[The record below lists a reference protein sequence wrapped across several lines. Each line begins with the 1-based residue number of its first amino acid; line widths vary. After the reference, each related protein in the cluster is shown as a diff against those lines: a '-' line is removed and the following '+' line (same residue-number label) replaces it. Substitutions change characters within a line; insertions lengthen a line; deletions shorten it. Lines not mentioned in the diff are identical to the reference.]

1 MDKIYQ
7 DKAAKLG
14 NSAARQLVLIY
25 GALPL
30 AYIITGHLGLV
41 LAVSPGY
48 ATAVFLPA
56 GIGVCAAFML
66 GVASVP
72 GTFLGSFVLNIW
84 AGYSV
89 HTLSTVNLGT
99 AAIIAFASALQA
111 GIGGA
116 LLRRV
121 IGYPTLLDTL
131 HDLLLFLLFSPCIC
145 LISAT
150 ISNGGMWLAGVL
162 RSSDIALSWMTWWG
176 GDTLGVLVVLP
187 IMLAF
192 AGKPRRLWRL
202 RIWYVAVPM
211 ILCFGLFVSL
221 SFQARI
227 WEEQLANEAPSA
239 AFLARHK
246 AWQNWFVL
254 TAGVLSTGL
263 LGALL
268 MLGTGQAYRVR
279 AKQEELE
286 TVLGGTSFM
295 LTRCGRDLRY
305 RFISE
310 SYGQMLGLRPKDV
323 IGKTVGEVVGDE
335 AFNTMLPYIEKVLQG
350 NRVEYERDIPYQ
362 NAAVRTVHT
371 VYMPERNDDGEVIGW
386 IASIRDVTDRRE
398 AQKRERALL
407 MEVQHRS
414 NNLLAIVQSIA
425 HRSFANGH
433 SLNDAKKAFE
443 SRLRALAKTNR
454 QLTKSNWRGLGLR
467 EIVLLEME
475 PFGGRT
481 SVDGVDVLLTPKQA
495 EHFSLALHELATNAA
510 KYGALSNANGRVLI
524 SWTTTEQGNNNKL
537 DFKWQE
543 SEGPTVATPTRQG
556 FGTALIKATFPDA
569 RIDYAVEGLSCGIRL
584 LLRDDPDDEN
594 TTNPPYISSQ
604 DLGPGALRDTSE
616 G

>member
-1 MDKIYQ
+1 
-7 DKAAKLG
+7 
-14 NSAARQLVLIY
+14 
-25 GALPL
+25 
-30 AYIITGHLGLV
+30 
-41 LAVSPGY
+41 
-48 ATAVFLPA
+48 
-56 GIGVCAAFML
+56 
-66 GVASVP
+66 
-72 GTFLGSFVLNIW
+72 
-84 AGYSV
+84 
-89 HTLSTVNLGT
+89 
-99 AAIIAFASALQA
+99 
-111 GIGGA
+111 
-116 LLRRV
+116 
-121 IGYPTLLDTL
+121 
-131 HDLLLFLLFSPCIC
+131 
-145 LISAT
+145 
-150 ISNGGMWLAGVL
+150 
-162 RSSDIALSWMTWWG
+162 
-176 GDTLGVLVVLP
+176 
-187 IMLAF
+187 
-192 AGKPRRLWRL
+192 
-202 RIWYVAVPM
+202 
-211 ILCFGLFVSL
+211 
-221 SFQARI
+221 
-227 WEEQLANEAPSA
+227 
-239 AFLARHK
+239 
-246 AWQNWFVL
+246 
-254 TAGVLSTGL
+254 
-263 LGALL
+263 
-268 MLGTGQAYRVR
+268 
-279 AKQEELE
+279 
-286 TVLGGTSFM
+286 M

-443 SRLRALAKTNR
+443 LRLRALAKTNR

>member
-14 NSAARQLVLIY
+14 NSAARQLLLIY

-30 AYIITGHLGLV
+30 AYVITGHLGLI

-56 GIGVCAAFML
+56 GIGVGAAFML

-84 AGYSV
+84 TGYSV
-89 HTLSTVNLGT
+89 HTLGTVNLGT

-187 IMLAF
+187 IMLVF

-202 RIWYVAVPM
+202 RMWYVAVPM

-227 WEEQLANEAPSA
+227 WEEQLANEVPSA

-286 TVLGGTSFM
+286 TVLGGTPFM

-305 RFISE
+305 RLISE

-323 IGKTVGEVVGDE
+323 VGKTIAEIVGNE
-335 AFNTMLPYIEKVLQG
+335 AFKTMLPYIEKVLQG

-362 NAAVRTVHT
+362 NTAVRTVHT
-371 VYMPERNDDGEVIGW
+371 VYMPEKNDDGEVIGW
-386 IASIRDVTDRRE
+386 IASMRDVTDRRE

-433 SLNDAKKAFE
+433 SLNDVKKAFE
-443 SRLRALAKTNR
+443 SRLQALANTNR

-481 SVDGVDVLLTPKQA
+481 SVNGADVLLTPKQA
-495 EHFSLALHELATNAA
+495 EYFSLALHELATNAA

-524 SWTTTEQGNNNKL
+524 SWTATEQGNNNKL

-556 FGTALIKATFPDA
+556 FGTALIKSTFPDA
-569 RIDYAVEGLSCGIRL
+569 QVDYAVEGLSCKIRL
-584 LLRDDPDDEN
+584 LVNEDPESEN
-594 TTNPPYISSQ
+594 TPGPPYISTG
-604 DLGPGALRDTSE
+604 DLGPDALRDTSE

>member
-14 NSAARQLVLIY
+14 NSAARQLLLIY

-30 AYIITGHLGLV
+30 AYVITGHLGLI

-56 GIGVCAAFML
+56 GIGVGAAFML

-84 AGYSV
+84 TGYSV
-89 HTLSTVNLGT
+89 HTLGTVNLGT

-187 IMLAF
+187 IMLVF

-202 RIWYVAVPM
+202 RMWYVAVPM

-227 WEEQLANEAPSA
+227 WEEQLANEVPSA

-286 TVLGGTSFM
+286 TVLGGTPFM

-305 RFISE
+305 RLISE

-323 IGKTVGEVVGDE
+323 VGKTIAEIVGNE
-335 AFNTMLPYIEKVLQG
+335 AFKTMLPYIEKVLQG

-362 NAAVRTVHT
+362 NTAVRTVHT
-371 VYMPERNDDGEVIGW
+371 VYMPEKNDDGEVIGW
-386 IASIRDVTDRRE
+386 IASMRDVTDRRE

-433 SLNDAKKAFE
+433 SLNDVKKAFE
-443 SRLRALAKTNR
+443 SRLQALANTNR

-481 SVDGVDVLLTPKQA
+481 SVNGADVLLTPKQA
-495 EHFSLALHELATNAA
+495 EYFSLALHELATNAA

-524 SWTTTEQGNNNKL
+524 SWTATEQGNNNKL

-543 SEGPTVATPTRQG
+543 SEGPAVAAPIRQG
-556 FGTALIKATFPDA
+556 FGTALIKSTFPDA
-569 RIDYAVEGLSCGIRL
+569 QVDYAVEGLSCKIRL
-584 LLRDDPDDEN
+584 LVNEDPESEN
-594 TTNPPYISSQ
+594 TPGPPYISTG
-604 DLGPGALRDTSE
+604 DLGPDALRDTSE

>member
-1 MDKIYQ
+1 
-7 DKAAKLG
+7 
-14 NSAARQLVLIY
+14 
-25 GALPL
+25 
-30 AYIITGHLGLV
+30 
-41 LAVSPGY
+41 
-48 ATAVFLPA
+48 
-56 GIGVCAAFML
+56 
-66 GVASVP
+66 
-72 GTFLGSFVLNIW
+72 
-84 AGYSV
+84 
-89 HTLSTVNLGT
+89 
-99 AAIIAFASALQA
+99 
-111 GIGGA
+111 
-116 LLRRV
+116 
-121 IGYPTLLDTL
+121 
-131 HDLLLFLLFSPCIC
+131 
-145 LISAT
+145 
-150 ISNGGMWLAGVL
+150 
-162 RSSDIALSWMTWWG
+162 MTWWG

-187 IMLAF
+187 IMLVF

-202 RIWYVAVPM
+202 RMWYVAVPM

-227 WEEQLANEAPSA
+227 WEEQLANEVPSA

-286 TVLGGTSFM
+286 TVLGGTPFM

-305 RFISE
+305 RLISE

-323 IGKTVGEVVGDE
+323 VGKTIAEIVGNE
-335 AFNTMLPYIEKVLQG
+335 AFKTMLPYIEKVLQG

-362 NAAVRTVHT
+362 NTAVRTVHT
-371 VYMPERNDDGEVIGW
+371 VYMPEKNDDGEVIGW
-386 IASIRDVTDRRE
+386 IASMRDVTDRRE

-433 SLNDAKKAFE
+433 SLNDVKKAFE
-443 SRLRALAKTNR
+443 SRLQALANTNR

-481 SVDGVDVLLTPKQA
+481 SVNGADVLLTPKQA
-495 EHFSLALHELATNAA
+495 EYFSLALHELATNAA

-524 SWTTTEQGNNNKL
+524 SWTATEQGNNNKL

-543 SEGPTVATPTRQG
+543 SEGPAVAAPIRQG
-556 FGTALIKATFPDA
+556 FGTALIKSTFPDA
-569 RIDYAVEGLSCGIRL
+569 QIDYAVEGLSCKIRL
-584 LLRDDPDDEN
+584 LVNEDPESEN
-594 TTNPPYISSQ
+594 TPGPPYISTG
-604 DLGPGALRDTSE
+604 DLGPDALRDTSE